1 MVKSKINPDKV
12 EYKEDIDVDDED
24 IGVSSWTYSYT
35 IHNTNIEFALG
46 KEKHTFSNKC
56 IVYFHIYLLVNDS
69 PVANIGIFEVEQ
81 NRLISIIDEEGY
93 IDLNKGNLLIFKF
106 VNEEF
111 IKNEMKETK
120 QEKSDKEIETIEKSE
135 TKEDEENDE
144 ENPITDEEDVLKL
157 RIPQQSISKEKEKT
171 DKILKD
177 GIFMIEKNEKIPM
190 KLQEETEADSNNIKS
205 EYKES
210 NRTTWIE
217 KCMAN
222 NNYDIVETAKDG
234 DCFFS
239 TILEAYKQIGH
250 MTTVDKLRA
259 ILSNE
264 VTDEIYNNYRV
275 LYLNFLGEL
284 QTKEKEMKDLKKIS
298 TQLKKKNDAV
308 KTKEETK
315 EILDE
320 AKRISE
326 RYNVL
331 KAERDDVK
339 EMMTDFDFMSG
350 VDSLEKLREFIKT
363 PNYWADTWAIS
374 TIEKVLNVKIIIL
387 SKESYDADD
396 LDSVLQCGQLNDSD
410 LEKQGNFSPDFYIM
424 AGYLGNHYDLITYK
438 NKRIFAFTEIPY
450 DIKALIINKCMEKN
464 AGPYYLIRDFRNFKS
479 KLGLSPDEGA
489 PTESDDV
496 DMEYELY
503 DPEIIFE
510 FHSKSDCKPKAGKG
524 SGEKIPDAKLTEYN
538 SLNKDKD
545 KICDNWRRKLDDTW
559 MTQFTLDGHR
569 WASVEHYYLAS
580 QYKKGFPD
588 FYKEFSLDS
597 ESDISKDIE
606 LAKVAGG
613 KTGKLKDKQIRPK
626 NVKVDEDFFEIKENP
641 RFEEAR
647 KNAIQAK
654 FTQNLDLKKILMET
668 KNAKLVHFVRR
679 SPPVPDE
686 PLMKLRKEMR

>member
-12 EYKEDIDVDDED
+12 DYKEDIDVDDED

-35 IHNTNIEFALG
+35 IHNMNIEFALG
-46 KEKHTFSNKC
+46 KEKHTYSSKG
-56 IVYFHIYLLVNDS
+56 IVYFHLYLIVDES
-69 PVANIGIFEVEQ
+69 PVAKIGVFEVDN

-93 IDLNKGNLLIFKF
+93 VDLNKGNLLFFKF

-135 TKEDEENDE
+135 TKEIEEEHDDI
-144 ENPITDEEDVLKL
+144 PITDEEDVLKL

-190 KLQEETEADSNNIKS
+190 KLQEETESESNNIKGD
-205 EYKES
+205 YKES

-239 TILEAYKQIGH
+239 TIVEAYKQNGYI
-250 MTTVDKLRA
+250 TTVDKLRA

-315 EILDE
+315 EILDQ

-339 EMMTDFDFMSG
+339 EMMTDFEFMSG
-350 VDSLEKLREFIKT
+350 IDSLEKLREFIKT

-387 SKESYDADD
+387 SKESYNADD

-424 AGYLGNHYDLITYK
+424 VGYLGNHYDLIIYK
-438 NKRIFAFTEIPY
+438 NKRIFNFSEIPY

-489 PTESDDV
+489 PNDSDDV
-496 DMEYELY
+496 EMEYDLY

-524 SGEKIPDAKLTEYN
+524 SGEKIPDAKLIEFN

-545 KICDNWRRKLDDTW
+545 NICDNWRRKLDDTW

-686 PLMKLRKEMR
+686 PLMKLRKEIR

>member
-1 MVKSKINPDKV
+1 
-12 EYKEDIDVDDED
+12 
-24 IGVSSWTYSYT
+24 
-35 IHNTNIEFALG
+35 
-46 KEKHTFSNKC
+46 
-56 IVYFHIYLLVNDS
+56 
-69 PVANIGIFEVEQ
+69 
-81 NRLISIIDEEGY
+81 
-93 IDLNKGNLLIFKF
+93 
-106 VNEEF
+106 
-111 IKNEMKETK
+111 
-120 QEKSDKEIETIEKSE
+120 
-135 TKEDEENDE
+135 
-144 ENPITDEEDVLKL
+144 
-157 RIPQQSISKEKEKT
+157 
-171 DKILKD
+171 LKD
-177 GIFMIEKNEKIPM
+177 GIFIIEKNEKTPM
-190 KLQEETEADSNNIKS
+190 KLQEETESDSNNIKS

-210 NRTTWIE
+210 NKTSWIE
-217 KCMAN
+217 RCMTN

-239 TILEAYKQIGH
+239 TIVEAYKQVGH
-250 MTTVDKLRA
+250 ITTVDKLRA

-264 VTDEIYNNYRV
+264 VTDEIYNNYRI
-275 LYLNFLGEL
+275 LYLNFLGLLKTRE
-284 QTKEKEMKDLKKIS
+284 EEMKVLKKRS
-298 TQLKKKNDAV
+298 TALKKLNETV
-308 KTKEETK
+308 KSKEETK
-315 EILDE
+315 EILDG
-320 AKRISE
+320 AKQISE
-326 RYNVL
+326 RFNAA
-331 KAERDDVK
+331 KSERDDVK
-339 EMMTDFDFMSG
+339 EMMHEFEFMTN

-387 SKESYDADD
+387 SKQAYDADD

-424 AGYLGNHYDLITYK
+424 SGYLGNHYDLITYK
-438 NKRIFAFTEIPY
+438 NKRIFTFSEIPY

-479 KLGLSPDEGA
+479 KLGLSPDEGS
-489 PTESDDV
+489 PNDSDDV
-496 DMEYELY
+496 DVEYDLY

-524 SGEKIPDAKLTEYN
+524 SGEKIPDDNLTEFN

-545 KICDNWRRKLDDTW
+545 KICDNWRRKLDDAW
-559 MTQFTLDGHR
+559 MTQFTLDGNR

-686 PLMKLRKEMR
+686 PLMRVRKEMK